1 MNEYEATVK
10 INPSDDIK
18 FMLEESGCY
27 ESEIEMMKASGT
39 YVITGTLPTMS
50 RDEAKSYI
58 EAHGGKVSGSVSKKT
73 SFLVAGE
80 AAGSKLDKANAL
92 GVPVLSEDDLK
103 AMCQ

>member
-39 YVITGTLPTMS
+39 YDAFVKRVYETIGWSHLFERMTQMENETISATIDALIHQ
-50 RDEAKSYI
+50 D
-58 EAHGGKVSGSVSKKT
+58 VSGEEEV
-73 SFLVAGE
+73 
-80 AAGSKLDKANAL
+80 
-92 GVPVLSEDDLK
+92 
-103 AMCQ
+103 

>member
-39 YVITGTLPTMS
+39 YDAFVKRVYETIDWSNLFERMTQMENETIAATIDSLMNQN
-50 RDEAKSYI
+50 EK
-58 EAHGGKVSGSVSKKT
+58 
-73 SFLVAGE
+73 GE
-80 AAGSKLDKANAL
+80 GE
-92 GVPVLSEDDLK
+92 V
-103 AMCQ
+103 